1 MQLSQNLRRDRVAKL
16 NHKPALTLPPTAQ
29 IRQAVAM
36 MQENR
41 AGLVIVEEN
50 GRVVGVFT
58 ERDLIKRVLGRGA
71 DIGAMITTVMTTQP
85 TTVTVEDTIGNAL
98 QKMLDGGYRHLP
110 VVDPRGHA
118 VGRIS
123 VREIVH
129 YMVEYFPKAVYNL
142 PPEPDQVQVAPE
154 GA

>member
-1 MQLSQNLRRDRVAKL
+1 MPLTENLQRDRVSKL
-16 NHKPALTLPPTAQ
+16 NCKPALTVPPSAT
-29 IRQAVAM
+29 IRQAIAI
-36 MQENR
+36 MQQYR
-41 AGLVIVEEN
+41 AGVVLVEDG
-50 GRVVGVFT
+50 GRVAGVFT
-58 ERDLIKRVLGRGA
+58 ERDLLKRVLGRGV
-71 DIGAMITTVMTTQP
+71 DIGAMISTVMTANP
-85 TTVTVEDTIGNAL
+85 TTVTVEDTVGAAL

-110 VVDPRGHA
+110 VVDARGRA

-142 PPEPDQVQVAPE
+142 PPEPDQVQAAPE